1 MNKMKNEIV
10 RYRLELVAAS
20 GKRTTLEIAIG
31 APYSCAD
38 DLDESI
44 TCWYGPVE
52 IKGIRD
58 KVHEIGGDDP
68 FEALVLSIMFV
79 KRMLLSVKQYG
90 NRIVFVGT
98 DEDYP
103 IEEIF
108 ETGDCQQTSGDSSTR
123 ADARLEPPQT

>member
-1 MNKMKNEIV
+1 MKNEIV
-10 RYRLELVAAS
+10 RHKLELVAAT
-20 GKRTTLEIAIG
+20 GKRTALEIAVG
-31 APYSCAD
+31 TPYSCP
-38 DLDESI
+38 DEMDKSI

-58 KVHEIGGDDP
+58 KVHAIGGDDP
-68 FEALVLSIMFV
+68 FESLVLSIMFV
-79 KRMLLSVKQYG
+79 KRMLLSAKQNG

-108 ETGDCQQTSGDSSTR
+108 EMGDCQQNVGT
-123 ADARLEPPQT
+123 